1 MNTGRLST
9 QTITHSVNQVTFKES
24 LKNETKAAYVRSVML
39 LISSSLDVLVFFFP
53 QTLMGQPS
61 VPPTIALVSLTACLI
76 ASLFL
81 IALLH
86 PQAWRW
92 LGALQ
97 LAIPLFDSA
106 LIALFT
112 TNIWYALGETKPE
125 IITNIAALC
134 CLLAVS
140 GGIRIQKQA
149 SVLTTVLALLNFGY
163 AAHLFQL
170 DPAVSVFVLFT
181 ILGTGLL
188 GMAIAGIVQRQG
200 KNEAGRLLMNQ
211 FLPANVVDAAFD
223 APNRLLDEPRTCD
236 VTIVVTDLRG
246 FTHYSEQLPPEAVL
260 TFLNELQGLLSSLVE
275 QHGGWVDKFMGDG
288 MLAVFG
294 APRPLDNH
302 AEHAVEAALAMV
314 QAIKTISPLPI
325 GVGIHSGP
333 VVAGCLGMGGHLEF
347 TVIGDTVNVAAR
359 LEALTKEVG
368 HPMLVSG
375 ATQQRLRSPLL
386 RSLGPV
392 AIRGREESLEVFVP
406 ATGE

>member
-1 MNTGRLST
+1 
-9 QTITHSVNQVTFKES
+9 
-24 LKNETKAAYVRSVML
+24 
-39 LISSSLDVLVFFFP
+39 
-53 QTLMGQPS
+53 
-61 VPPTIALVSLTACLI
+61 
-76 ASLFL
+76 
-81 IALLH
+81 
-86 PQAWRW
+86 
-92 LGALQ
+92 
-97 LAIPLFDSA
+97 
-106 LIALFT
+106 
-112 TNIWYALGETKPE
+112 
-125 IITNIAALC
+125 
-134 CLLAVS
+134 
-140 GGIRIQKQA
+140 
-149 SVLTTVLALLNFGY
+149 
-163 AAHLFQL
+163 
-170 DPAVSVFVLFT
+170 
-181 ILGTGLL
+181 
-188 GMAIAGIVQRQG
+188 
-200 KNEAGRLLMNQ
+200 
-211 FLPANVVDAAFD
+211 
-223 APNRLLDEPRTCD
+223 
-236 VTIVVTDLRG
+236 
-246 FTHYSEQLPPEAVL
+246 
-260 TFLNELQGLLSSLVE
+260 
-275 QHGGWVDKFMGDG
+275 